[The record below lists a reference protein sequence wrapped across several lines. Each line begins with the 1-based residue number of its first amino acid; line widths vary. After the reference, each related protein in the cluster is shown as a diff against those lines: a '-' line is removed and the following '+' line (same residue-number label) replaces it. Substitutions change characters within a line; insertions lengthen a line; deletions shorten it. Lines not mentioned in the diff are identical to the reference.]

1 VKAKNDE
8 LQMEADE
15 KVVKLNQERN
25 LKKEEARPIDV
36 CDGNFESE
44 VLQLIDASSDA
55 HLWVDKYSGTLDDVF
70 DIQKKVSQSIVKAL
84 KLKLTPGESQ
94 SRFKVN
100 KNSSLEHLIFALKS
114 PFGDILLMILKSRSD
129 VNKATYSFL

>member
-1 VKAKNDE
+1 
-8 LQMEADE
+8 
-15 KVVKLNQERN
+15 VKLNQERN

-84 KLKLTPGESQ
+84 KLKLIPGESQ